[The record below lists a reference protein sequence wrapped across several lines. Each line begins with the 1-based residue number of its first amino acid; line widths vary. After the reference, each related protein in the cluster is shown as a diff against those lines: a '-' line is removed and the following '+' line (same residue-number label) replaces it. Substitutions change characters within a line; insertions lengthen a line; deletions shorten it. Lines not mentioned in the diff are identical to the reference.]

1 MIAVVSGKESGVMR
15 GMRHDEAQLAAWTRT
30 RLEWEGGVELVPIL
44 KGGSDRRYF
53 RALCGERQAI
63 LMEYGMEREENQ
75 YFARIGRF
83 LESIGVRVPKILAH
97 DPVERLVWVED
108 VGPVDLHGARGRSW
122 SERRAL
128 YLDALEQAGRFHRG
142 GWEAAHSQGVPMMP
156 GFDEALYAWER
167 DYFYTEFVAGV
178 CGIHLTGADRAALE
192 AELRPG
198 AARLLQGPPALVH
211 RDFQSQNIMVR
222 GGLCHL
228 IDFQGM
234 RAGSPY
240 YDAASLLLD
249 PYVVLAQEERDE
261 LLRGWQEAMPESMAE
276 GRRLFQA
283 AGVQRLMQALGAY
296 GMLGL
301 KKGKKAFLVHIDPA
315 LDRLKCLVGEES
327 GLKVLASL
335 LRRCRESR
343 R

>member
-156 GFDEALYAWER
+156 GFDESLYAWER

>member
-1 MIAVVSGKESGVMR
+1 MIAVASGEESGEMR
-15 GMRHDEAQLAAWTRT
+15 GMTHDEAQLAAWTRT

-122 SERRAL
+122 RERRAL

-249 PYVVLAQEERDE
+249 PYVVLAQEERAE

-315 LDRLKCLVGEES
+315 LDLLECLVGEES